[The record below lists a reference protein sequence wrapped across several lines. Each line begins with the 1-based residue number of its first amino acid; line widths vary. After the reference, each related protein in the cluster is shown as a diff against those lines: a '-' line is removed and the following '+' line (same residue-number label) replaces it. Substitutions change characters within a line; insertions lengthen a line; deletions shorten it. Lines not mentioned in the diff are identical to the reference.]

1 MITHHNLTLTT
12 PIRSSVITMGSFDG
26 VHIGHRKILERVV
39 ETAQRMGVESV
50 LITFDQHPR
59 TVLNKATHPL
69 KLLTTPSERRAIFEA
84 IGINH
89 LICLSFNK
97 ELAAMEPEE
106 FIHRVFVNHLN
117 AVKVIT
123 GFGHRFGK
131 GGRGDHTLLEQE
143 SAAHGFSTEMIPMQ
157 DIQDN
162 MISSTLIRQYL
173 ELGDIEKVI
182 QFLGYKY
189 QITGTVIKGSQIG
202 KQIGFPTAN
211 IHPDHPEKLIPAD
224 GVYAVRAS
232 IHDTWHEG
240 MMNIGLRPTV
250 DGTHKTIEVHL
261 FDFDREVYGD
271 TITITFEKRLR
282 DEQKFNSLE
291 ELKNQLTIDQKNAKY
306 FFSAH
311 SKPDD
316 FLIRR

>member
-1 MITHHNLTLTT
+1 MITHHNLTLTA
-12 PIRSSVITMGSFDG
+12 PIRSSVVTMGSFDG
-26 VHIGHRKILERVV
+26 VHIGHRKILDRVV
-39 ETAQRMGVESV
+39 ETARAIGAESV

-59 TVLNKATHPL
+59 TVLNKTTHPL
-69 KLLTTPSERRAIFEA
+69 KLLTTPAERRAIFEA
-84 IGINH
+84 IGIDH
-89 LICLSFNK
+89 LVCLSFNE

-106 FIHRVFVNHLN
+106 FIQQMFVNHLN
-117 AVKVIT
+117 AAKVIT

-131 GGRGDHTLLEQE
+131 GGRGDHALLEQE
-143 SAAHGFSTEMIPMQ
+143 SVKHGFDTEMIPMQ

-173 ELGDIEKVI
+173 ELGDIEMVI

-189 QITGTVIKGSQIG
+189 QIAGTVIKGSQIG

-224 GVYAVRAS
+224 GVYAVRAL
-232 IHDTWHEG
+232 IHDSWHDG

-250 DGTHKTIEVHL
+250 DGTHKTIEVHM
-261 FDFDREVYGD
+261 FDFNQEVYGD
-271 TITITFEKRLR
+271 EIIITFEKRIR

-291 ELKNQLTIDQKNAKY
+291 GLKNQLILDQKHVKA
-306 FFSAH
+306 FFQH
-311 SKPDD
+311 LEKPADSM
-316 FLIRR
+316 IRQ